1 MKTKNFVEL
10 IGFLGRDPAVQRT
23 SDGSFVHARLSV
35 ATTDRWTAAGGERKE
50 RTEWHRVVL
59 WGPLGERAAQLLR
72 TGSLVQVEGHLR
84 SSVYDKTVGSHTIP
98 VTGWEIHG
106 SEFRLLEK
114 RDSETSDTGP
124 APGPQVD
131 DIPL

>member
-10 IGFLGRDPAVQRT
+10 IGFLGRDPDVKRG
-23 SDGSFVHARLSV
+23 SDGGFLHARLSV
-35 ATTDRWTAAGGERKE
+35 ATTDRGKTAEGERKE

-59 WGPLGERAAQLLR
+59 WGPLGERATKLLR
-72 TGSLVQVEGHLR
+72 TGSLVQVEGQLR
-84 SSVYDKTVGSHTIP
+84 SSVYEKAVGAQTVP

-106 SEFRLLEK
+106 TEFRLLET
-114 RDSETSDTGP
+114 RTSEAADAAVPS
-124 APGPQVD
+124 ASAD

>member
-10 IGFLGRDPAVQRT
+10 IGFLGRDPAVQRG

-35 ATTDRWTAAGGERKE
+35 ATTDRWKTADGERKE

-59 WGPLGERAAQLLR
+59 WGSLGERAAQLLR
-72 TGSLVQVEGHLR
+72 TGSLVQVEGQLR
-84 SSVYDKTVGSHTIP
+84 SSVYDKAVGAQTIS
-98 VTGWEIHG
+98 VTGWEVHG
-106 SEFRLLEK
+106 SDFRLLER
-114 RDSETSDTGP
+114 RDGDAPETTSAAVP
-124 APGPQVD
+124 APD